1 MLVAIMSD
9 SHDHIDNL
17 AQAVEIAK
25 ERGCVRIFH
34 CGDLISPFMLPL
46 LAHFEKRVDLIL
58 GNNRGDIVLL
68 FQVLKDYPE
77 IHFHGEVA
85 FLEVENFKIVLTH
98 YPYYAYAFA
107 SENRYDYVFFGHTHL
122 YEVKEVGKTL
132 VINPGEIM
140 KRKGESSFVILDLTT
155 RKFEKINLR

>member
-9 SHDHIDNL
+9 SHDHIENL

-25 ERGCVRIFH
+25 KEGCERIFH
-34 CGDLISPFMLPL
+34 CGDLISPFMLPI
-46 LAHFEKRVDLIL
+46 LAQFEGKVDFIL

-68 FQVLKDYPE
+68 FQILKDYPT
-77 IHFHGEVA
+77 INFHGEWA
-85 FLEVENFKIVLTH
+85 FLEFEGFKIVMTH
-98 YPYYAYAFA
+98 YPHYAYAFA
-107 SENRYDYVFFGHTHL
+107 SENKYDYVFFGHTHL

-140 KRKGESSFVILDLTT
+140 RRKGESSFVILNLKT
-155 RKFEKINLR
+155 REVKKIKIK